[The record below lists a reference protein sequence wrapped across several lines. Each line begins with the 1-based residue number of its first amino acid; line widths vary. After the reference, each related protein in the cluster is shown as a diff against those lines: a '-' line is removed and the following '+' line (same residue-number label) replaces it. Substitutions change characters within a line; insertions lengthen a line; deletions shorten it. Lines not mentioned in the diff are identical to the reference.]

1 MELGANL
8 KDKLFKV
15 LMYLTQTKKE
25 FEMVADEIADGN
37 LKIALEGLSID
48 SSLYANELCMQ
59 LQTLGIAVNTPT
71 IQDIQGANA
80 MPLHATIPGKGN
92 ELHYICSKS
101 EDSVISAYKNI
112 LNDGISIPGI
122 YDLMMF
128 QLNALKC
135 AFTKIKMLNTARY
148 SFENSGKTTQSAEV
162 NTFF

>member
-15 LMYLTQTKKE
+15 LMYLTQTKEE

-37 LKIALEGLSID
+37 LKMALEGLSMD

-71 IQDIQGANA
+71 ILDIQGANS

-92 ELHYICSKS
+92 ELHYICSKT
-101 EDSVISAYKNI
+101 EDSVITAYKNI
-112 LNDGISIPGI
+112 LNEGVSIPGI
-122 YDLMMF
+122 YELMMF

-148 SFENSGKTTQSAEV
+148 SFEPSGSRSLSA
-162 NTFF
+162 